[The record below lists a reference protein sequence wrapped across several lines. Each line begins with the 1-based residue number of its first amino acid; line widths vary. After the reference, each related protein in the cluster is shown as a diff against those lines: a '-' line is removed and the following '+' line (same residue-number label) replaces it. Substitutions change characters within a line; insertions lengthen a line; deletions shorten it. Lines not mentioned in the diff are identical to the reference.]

1 MTEKPPTP
9 ISNDVPVLL
18 DRPFLIRRWQKGS
31 DAFFW
36 RQEQRGKLCAVSD
49 GTKRRYAWDDVFA
62 FEGGAPPE
70 GLRAAYQSNLLTEHQ
85 AAGLCSVKPSYI
97 LSAAR
102 RGDLPCRRI
111 GSAYR
116 FVPAQI
122 ELWHKARFVNRN
134 SRKNI
139 RKYADERNGG

>member
-1 MTEKPPTP
+1 MTTTSPTP
-9 ISNDVPVLL
+9 ISNDVPILL

-97 LSAAR
+97 LTAAR
-102 RGDLPCRRI
+102 RGNLPCRRI

-122 ELWHKARFVNRN
+122 ELWQKARFVNRN
-134 SRKNI
+134 SQKILDNSG
-139 RKYADERNGG
+139 DEPNGE